1 LREET
6 LQKILKRN
14 KPAKIK
20 IVKIDFIK
28 KIKDKSFY
36 TNLSFKSRIP
46 QTQTQTQRKVY
57 ELKF

>member
-36 TNLSFKSRIP
+36 TNLSFKRRIP
-46 QTQTQTQRKVY
+46 QTQTQRKVY

>member
-1 LREET
+1 MREET

-36 TNLSFKSRIP
+36 TNLSFKRRIP
-46 QTQTQTQRKVY
+46 QTQTQRKVY